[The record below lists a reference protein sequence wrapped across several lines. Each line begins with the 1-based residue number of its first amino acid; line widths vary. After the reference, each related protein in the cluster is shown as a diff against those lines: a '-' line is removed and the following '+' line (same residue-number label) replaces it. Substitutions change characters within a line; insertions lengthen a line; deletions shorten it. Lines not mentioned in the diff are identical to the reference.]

1 MDILKEHI
9 ELPIRQF
16 FSGDR
21 TSTDDRI
28 QFNSRGK
35 GKIGPLLAGRVYLWI
50 DGIWWVVEGSE

>member
-9 ELPIRQF
+9 QLPIRQF

-28 QFNSRGK
+28 EFYSRGK
-35 GKIGPLLAGRVYLWI
+35 GKIGPSLAGGVDFRGLTGY
-50 DGIWWVVEGSE
+50 GG